1 MNAEEFLKNNGRY
14 LLYNATEIYD
24 PTIKDMENYFQYKT
38 NLIDLDIQK
47 LRNTV
52 SDAEFRKLLYNY
64 FNNK

>member
-14 LLYNATEIYD
+14 LLSNATEIYN
-24 PTIKDMENYFQYKT
+24 PTIKDMENYFQHKT